1 MLVQIRRGELE
12 FFCGAGVAKNMCG
25 VAWVGLVNR
34 GAAAAPRHRDAVA
47 APGRSCRTAYGRSPA
62 AAALG
67 RPRARRPRRACPSGG
82 AFGAAAFQIA
92 ETLQTLS
99 FEIEQLFI
107 LFIYAEVI
115 GMVGAYISSSRI
127 PLTLPIIIAITA
139 LCRLI
144 VMQSKETEALVLI
157 SESASILL
165 LSGAA
170 YIMSLKGKISLEK
183 LKELQPHDPS

>member
-1 MLVQIRRGELE
+1 MPLGLGETQAKTKRAQIEHHSARDLMKNSVYELGEKAILL
-12 FFCGAGVAKNMCG
+12 FIGI
-25 VAWVGLVNR
+25 
-34 GAAAAPRHRDAVA
+34 
-47 APGRSCRTAYGRSPA
+47 
-62 AAALG
+62 
-67 RPRARRPRRACPSGG
+67 G
-82 AFGAAAFQIA
+82 AFCAAVLQIIG
-92 ETLQTLS
+92 TVQTLN

-144 VMQSKETEALVLI
+144 VMQSKETEPLLLL

-165 LSGAA
+165 LAIAA
-170 YIMSLKGKISLEK
+170 YVMSLKGKISLEK
-183 LKELQPHDPS
+183 LKELRDGG

>member
-1 MLVQIRRGELE
+1 MKYSVYEIGEKLILL
-12 FFCGAGVAKNMCG
+12 FIGV
-25 VAWVGLVNR
+25 
-34 GAAAAPRHRDAVA
+34 
-47 APGRSCRTAYGRSPA
+47 
-62 AAALG
+62 
-67 RPRARRPRRACPSGG
+67 G
-82 AFGAAAFQIA
+82 AFLAAVLQIVSTVQA
-92 ETLQTLS
+92 LT

-165 LSGAA
+165 LAIAA
-170 YIMSLKGKISLEK
+170 YIMSLKGKISIEK
-183 LKELQPHDPS
+183 LKERESTLK

>member
-1 MLVQIRRGELE
+1 MKYSVFEIGEKAIL
-12 FFCGAGVAKNMCG
+12 FFIGI
-25 VAWVGLVNR
+25 
-34 GAAAAPRHRDAVA
+34 
-47 APGRSCRTAYGRSPA
+47 
-62 AAALG
+62 
-67 RPRARRPRRACPSGG
+67 G

-165 LSGAA
+165 LSALPTSCPLKARSAWKSLRNCRLTILHDGKVKSAA
-170 YIMSLKGKISLEK
+170 SKTPGSADSPPKSTLCGGPLMLEQHI
-183 LKELQPHDPS
+183 LRSPGTEPL

>member
-1 MLVQIRRGELE
+1 MYEIGEKLILL
-12 FFCGAGVAKNMCG
+12 FIGI
-25 VAWVGLVNR
+25 
-34 GAAAAPRHRDAVA
+34 
-47 APGRSCRTAYGRSPA
+47 
-62 AAALG
+62 
-67 RPRARRPRRACPSGG
+67 G
-82 AFGAAAFQIA
+82 AFLAAMLQIVS
-92 ETLQTLS
+92 TVQTLT

-165 LSGAA
+165 LSIAA
-170 YIMSLKGKISLEK
+170 YVMSLKGKISIEK
-183 LKELQPHDPS
+183 LKEKESKLT

>member
-1 MLVQIRRGELE
+1 MKYSVYEIGEKLILL
-12 FFCGAGVAKNMCG
+12 FIGV
-25 VAWVGLVNR
+25 
-34 GAAAAPRHRDAVA
+34 
-47 APGRSCRTAYGRSPA
+47 
-62 AAALG
+62 
-67 RPRARRPRRACPSGG
+67 G
-82 AFGAAAFQIA
+82 AFLAAMLQIVS
-92 ETLQTLS
+92 TVQTLT

-165 LSGAA
+165 LSIAA
-170 YIMSLKGKISLEK
+170 YVMSLKGKISIEK
-183 LKELQPHDPS
+183 LKDRESKLT

>member
-1 MLVQIRRGELE
+1 MKYSVYEIGEKLILL
-12 FFCGAGVAKNMCG
+12 FIGV
-25 VAWVGLVNR
+25 
-34 GAAAAPRHRDAVA
+34 
-47 APGRSCRTAYGRSPA
+47 
-62 AAALG
+62 
-67 RPRARRPRRACPSGG
+67 G
-82 AFGAAAFQIA
+82 AFLAAVLQIVS
-92 ETLQTLS
+92 TVQTLT

-165 LSGAA
+165 LAIAA
-170 YIMSLKGKISLEK
+170 YVMSLKGKISIEK
-183 LKELQPHDPS
+183 LKERESTLG

>member
-1 MLVQIRRGELE
+1 MKYSVYELGEKLILL
-12 FFCGAGVAKNMCG
+12 FIGIGAF
-25 VAWVGLVNR
+25 L
-34 GAAAAPRHRDAVA
+34 
-47 APGRSCRTAYGRSPA
+47 
-62 AAALG
+62 AALL
-67 RPRARRPRRACPSGG
+67 
-82 AFGAAAFQIA
+82 QIVS
-92 ETLQTLS
+92 TVQTLT

-157 SESASILL
+157 SESVSILL
-165 LSGAA
+165 LSIAA
-170 YIMSLKGKISLEK
+170 YVMSLKGKISIEK
-183 LKELQPHDPS
+183 LKERESKLT